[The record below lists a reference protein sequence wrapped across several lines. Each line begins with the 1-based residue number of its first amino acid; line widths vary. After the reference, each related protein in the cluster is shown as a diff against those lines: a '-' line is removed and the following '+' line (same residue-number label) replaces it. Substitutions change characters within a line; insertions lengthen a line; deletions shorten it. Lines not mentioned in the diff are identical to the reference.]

1 MDFSREQLQDKNLFE
16 LREIAREN
24 RVQSPTKLNKEELIS
39 QLVEASSQSVK
50 GLKIRPVSRP
60 SKLVD
65 APRRNAQN
73 DVPDKAAESINEI
86 MAVDDTCEEREGILE
101 IHPRR
106 LWLYPR
112 QKLRTQ
118 RKGRLR
124 FRNQNQESGTSSGG
138 YDQRHREG
146 RLRQ

>member
-39 QLVEASSQSVK
+39 QIVEASSQRVK

-86 MAVDDTCEEREGILE
+86 MAVDETCEEREGILE
-101 IHPRR
+101 IHPDGYGFIRV
-106 LWLYPR
+106 
-112 QKLRTQ
+112 
-118 RKGRLR
+118 
-124 FRNQNQESGTSSGG
+124 RN
-138 YDQRHREG
+138 
-146 RLRQ
+146 

>member
-39 QLVEASSQSVK
+39 QIVEASSQRVK

-86 MAVDDTCEEREGILE
+86 ILSMKPAKKGKVSWKFTPTAMALSASETANTAKRTSMFPQSKSGRRDFVRGI
-101 IHPRR
+101 
-106 LWLYPR
+106 
-112 QKLRTQ
+112 
-118 RKGRLR
+118 
-124 FRNQNQESGTSSGG
+124 
-138 YDQRHREG
+138 
-146 RLRQ
+146 